1 MSPVPDAEPIVSPPS
16 AESYVEPIFVQP
28 GPALPPAD
36 DAQPGWLASLQ
47 SLLATIVIA
56 IFVVTFA
63 VQAFQIPSESM
74 ENTLLIGDYLLVDK
88 LRYGGGS
95 IWDVVIPYRQ
105 VRRGDI
111 VVFHYPVK
119 PSQHFVKRIIGVPG
133 DHVRLVHRKVWVNGL
148 PLNEPYVHYSSK
160 VTDIYR
166 DEFPQVDYIA
176 PGEEPL
182 WFKQMRQVVQHGE
195 LVVPEGQYFVMGDN
209 RDESLD
215 SRYWGFV
222 PRANIIGSPL
232 LVYWSV
238 RSSDNDFPSSS
249 PGDRL
254 LRLAYGVTHLYQLT
268 RWDRTFRLVN

>member
-1 MSPVPDAEPIVSPPS
+1 VPDTEPTVAPATAET
-16 AESYVEPIFVQP
+16 YVEPIVARP
-28 GPALPPAD
+28 TPPAPTSVD
-36 DAQPGWLASLQ
+36 DLQPGWLASLQ
-47 SLLATIVIA
+47 SLLATVVIA

-95 IWDVVIPYRQ
+95 VWDAVIPYRQ

-119 PSQHFVKRIIGVPG
+119 PSQHFVKRVIGVPG
-133 DHVRLVHRKVWVNGL
+133 DHVRLIQRKVWVNGL
-148 PLNEPYVHYSSK
+148 PLNEPYVRYSSK
-160 VTDIYR
+160 VPDIYR
-166 DEFPQVDYIA
+166 DEFPQADYIA

-238 RSSDNDFPSSS
+238 RSADNEFPASS